1 MKKQQSTEMEVP
13 RQRRY
18 EQPDS
23 EISPS
28 TAIPRDTEF
37 DLTPAPSKTHCGFDE
52 CAFESPKPG
61 NAPWTEKD
69 RP

>member
-1 MKKQQSTEMEVP
+1 MRKKGISTDMQATV
-13 RQRRY
+13 QRKY
-18 EQPDS
+18 PGGWELGDS
-23 EISPS
+23 N
-28 TAIPRDTEF
+28 AIPRDTEF
-37 DLTPAPSKTHCGFDE
+37 DLKPAMSRTHSGFDE